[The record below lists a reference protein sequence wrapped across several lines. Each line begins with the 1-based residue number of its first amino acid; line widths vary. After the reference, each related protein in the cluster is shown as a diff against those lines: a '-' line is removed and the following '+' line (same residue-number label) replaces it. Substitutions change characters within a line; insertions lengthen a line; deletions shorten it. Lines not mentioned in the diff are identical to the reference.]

1 MKQRPL
7 DIHSNDNTLFTT
19 EQCNNHCI
27 MCCQPPRKI
36 DDIDHYYQQNIKRVL
51 SAPKDL
57 PLIALTGGEPT
68 LMGDK
73 LFSLIR
79 LIREQLPNT
88 EIHILS
94 NGRKFA
100 DPEYAK
106 ALKLAGDNKVMVGVP
121 LHSDY
126 EKDHDIIAGSKG
138 AYNETI
144 LGLYNL
150 AMQGIA
156 IELRIVMNKLNYMRL
171 PQMATFIHKNLS
183 FVTWT
188 AFMGMERVGFADTK
202 STHIWIEP
210 IEYIPQLCQ
219 AVQLLDDFRHEVVIF
234 NIPLCLLPEQY
245 HPFAEK
251 SISDWKNKYTDCCE
265 QCRLKE
271 QCCGFF
277 ATSTQL
283 YTGIKPY

>member
-79 LIREQLPNT
+79 LIREQLPKT

-94 NGRKFA
+94 NGRKFI

-106 ALKLAGDNKVMVGVP
+106 ALKQAGDNKVMVGVP

-171 PQMATFIHKNLS
+171 PQMASFIHKNLS

-202 STHIWIEP
+202 STHILSHNYAKRCNCSMTSDMKWSSSIFRFAYYRNNIILTQRKVFLIGKTNIP
-210 IEYIPQLCQ
+210 TAVNSADSKNNVAGSLQPQL
-219 AVQLLDDFRHEVVIF
+219 
-234 NIPLCLLPEQY
+234 N
-245 HPFAEK
+245 
-251 SISDWKNKYTDCCE
+251 YTSE
-265 QCRLKE
+265 
-271 QCCGFF
+271 
-277 ATSTQL
+277 
-283 YTGIKPY
+283 

>member
-1 MKQRPL
+1 
-7 DIHSNDNTLFTT
+7 
-19 EQCNNHCI
+19 

-36 DDIDHYYQQNIKRVL
+36 DDIDYYYQQNIKRVML
-51 SAPKDL
+51 APKDL

-68 LMGDK
+68 LMGEK
-73 LFSLIR
+73 LFSLIQ

-106 ALKLAGDNKVMVGVP
+106 QLKLVGEGKVMVGVP

-156 IELRIVMNKLNYMRL
+156 IELRIVMNKLNYMRF
-171 PQMATFIHKNLS
+171 PQMASFIHKNLS
-183 FVTWT
+183 FVNWT
-188 AFMGMERVGFADTK
+188 AFMGMERVGFADRK
-202 STHIWIEP
+202 SEHIWIECVLILRP
-210 IEYIPQLCQ
+210 
-219 AVQLLDDFRHEVVIF
+219 
-234 NIPLCLLPEQY
+234 
-245 HPFAEK
+245 
-251 SISDWKNKYTDCCE
+251 
-265 QCRLKE
+265 
-271 QCCGFF
+271 
-277 ATSTQL
+277 
-283 YTGIKPY
+283 